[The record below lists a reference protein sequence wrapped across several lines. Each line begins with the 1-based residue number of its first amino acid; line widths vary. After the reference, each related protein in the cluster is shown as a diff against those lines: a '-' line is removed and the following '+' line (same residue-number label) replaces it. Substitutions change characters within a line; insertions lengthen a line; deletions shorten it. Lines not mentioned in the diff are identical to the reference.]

1 MSDSQ
6 LFQIDVLQFKMSCF
20 LSRTAPNASEPIW
33 PKKRKKMS
41 DFRLSQIAVFK
52 DQNSLFSIQNGTK
65 HFFRTYLAKKERM
78 HKFQIFDQNRG
89 LTPVKKCQIFD
100 FLTLLFLKDRM
111 ACFLSGTGYQTL
123 FLNLFGQKR
132 NDEEISKFL
141 TKTRD
146 FETMSDFRLPQID
159 VFK

>member
-1 MSDSQ
+1 MFYSSKCLVFYPEQ
-6 LFQIDVLQFKMSCF
+6 HQTLLSLFGQKREKKCQIFDFLKLLFLKARIACF
-20 LSRTAPNASEPIW
+20 PSRTAPNTFSEPIW
-33 PKKRKKMS
+33 PKKKGC
-41 DFRLSQIAVFK
+41 INFK
-52 DQNSLFSIQNGTK
+52 FLTKPWTNSF
-65 HFFRTYLAKKERM
+65 
-78 HKFQIFDQNRG
+78 
-89 LTPVKKCQIFD
+89 KKCQIFD

-132 NDEEISKFL
+132 NDEEISKFF

>member
-1 MSDSQ
+1 
-6 LFQIDVLQFKMSCF
+6 MSCF

-33 PKKRKKMS
+33 PKERKKC
-41 DFRLSQIAVFK
+41 
-52 DQNSLFSIQNGTK
+52 
-65 HFFRTYLAKKERM
+65 
-78 HKFQIFDQNRG
+78 QIFDFLKLLFLKARIACFLSRAAPNTFCKPIWPKKKGWRNFKF
-89 LTPVKKCQIFD
+89 LTKPWTNSFKKCQIFD

-111 ACFLSGTGYQTL
+111 ACFLSGTRYQTL
-123 FLNLFGQKR
+123 FLNLIGQKR

-146 FETMSDFRLPQID
+146 FETMSDFRLSQID